1 MTSKRENRTENS
13 ENGTRRRPSRRG
25 ARKQASNRLEQIDW
39 QELENPYP
47 PIEILPQEDLDKIHD
62 ASMSILSDIGIRFLE
77 PRARELL
84 RKAGAS
90 VDEASEMVRFDPEFV
105 METIATAP
113 SRFTIHARNPA
124 YDLSIGDNRIV
135 FSSVMCPPFANDL
148 DRGRRAGSFAE
159 MCEYVKIIHCLNA
172 VHQAGGGGFEPLD
185 LPFDTRHLDVGFA
198 HATLTDKSWKAW
210 VNGKTRARDAIE
222 IAKIMMQCSSEE
234 LAERPVLTAPINT
247 NSPLQIDQAMSEG
260 IIEMAAVGQ
269 PLVIAPFTMAG
280 AMSPATEAGALTV
293 QNAEALA
300 GCVLAQL
307 VRPGAPVFYGSYLT
321 NVDMKSGSPIFG
333 TPVFAKTTWASGQLA
348 RRYGLPFRSS
358 LNTGSNSVDAQA
370 AYETE
375 MCLWSAVMGH
385 ANIIFASA
393 GWLEGGLS
401 ASFEKLIL
409 DAEILQLMIESMGRI
424 TVNDDTIGLDAIREV
439 GPGGHFFG
447 SAHTLSRYKT
457 AFYQPILTDTRNY
470 ETWSEQGRDNAETR
484 ANGIWKQMLSE
495 YEKPPIDPAIEE
507 ELAEFVARRKREIS
521 ASNGKAKQASG

>member
-1 MTSKRENRTENS
+1 MTEASTKTRSKRRGPRKRNRDTAI
-13 ENGTRRRPSRRG
+13 P
-25 ARKQASNRLEQIDW
+25 KLEQIEW
-39 QELENPYP
+39 QELVNPHP
-47 PIEILPQEDLDKIHD
+47 PIEILPAEDLDKIHD
-62 ASMSILSDIGIRFLE
+62 ASMKVLSEIGIRFLE
-77 PRARELL
+77 PRARRLL
-84 RKAGAS
+84 KEAGAS
-90 VDEASEMVRFDPEFV
+90 VDETTEMVCFDPEFV
-105 METIATAP
+105 METIAAAP
-113 SRFTIHARNPA
+113 SSFKLHARNPA
-124 YDLSIGDNRIV
+124 YDVTIGGNRIV

-148 DRGRRAGSFAE
+148 DRGRRAGSFDE
-159 MCEYVKIIHCLNA
+159 MCEYVKLIHCLNA

-210 VNGKTRARDAIE
+210 SNGKMRARDAIE
-222 IAKIMMQCSSEE
+222 MAKIMMQCNAEE
-234 LAERPVLTAPINT
+234 LASKPVLTAPINT

-260 IIEMAAVGQ
+260 IVEMARAGQ

-300 GCVLAQL
+300 GCVLAQ
-307 VRPGAPVFYGSYLT
+307 VARAGTPVVYGSYLT

-375 MCLWSAVMGH
+375 MCLWAAVMGH

-409 DAEILQLMIESMGRI
+409 DAEILQLMIKSMDGI

-447 SAHTLSRYKT
+447 SPHTLARYKT

-470 ETWSEQGRDNAETR
+470 ETWLEQGQDNAESR
-484 ANGIWKQMLSE
+484 ANGIWKQLLRE
-495 YEKPPIDPAIEE
+495 YEKPPIDIAVED
-507 ELAEFVARRKREIS
+507 ELREFVARRKREI
-521 ASNGKAKQASG
+521 AGDHGKQG

>member
-1 MTSKRENRTENS
+1 MADMATK
-13 ENGTRRRPSRRG
+13 TRSNRRG
-25 ARKQASNRLEQIDW
+25 PRKRNREAAKPKIEQIEW
-39 QELENPYP
+39 RELTNPHP
-47 PIEILPQEDLDKIHD
+47 PIEILPAEDLDKIHD
-62 ASMSILSDIGIRFLE
+62 ASMKVLSEIGIRFLE
-77 PRARELL
+77 PRARRLL
-84 RKAGAS
+84 KEAGVS
-90 VDEASEMVRFDPEFV
+90 VDESTEMVRFDPEFV
-105 METIATAP
+105 METIAAAP
-113 SRFTIHARNPA
+113 SSFKIHARNPA
-124 YDLSIGDNRIV
+124 YDVTIGGNHIV

-148 DRGRRAGSFAE
+148 DRGRRAGSFDE
-159 MCEYVKIIHCLNA
+159 MCEYVKLIHCLNA

-185 LPFDTRHLDVGFA
+185 LPFDSRHLDVGFA

-210 VNGKTRARDAIE
+210 ANGKTRARDAIE
-222 IAKIMMQCSSEE
+222 MAKIMMQCNAEE
-234 LAERPVLTAPINT
+234 LASKPVLTAPINT

-260 IIEMAAVGQ
+260 IVEMARAGQ

-300 GCVLAQL
+300 GCVLAQV
-307 VRPGAPVFYGSYLT
+307 VRPGTPVVYGSYLT

-348 RRYGLPFRSS
+348 RRYNLPFRSS

-375 MCLWSAVMGH
+375 MCLWAAVMGH

-409 DAEILQLMIESMGRI
+409 DAEILQLMIKSMDRI

-447 SAHTLSRYKT
+447 SSHTLARYKT

-470 ETWSEQGRDNAETR
+470 ETWVEQGRDNAEIR
-484 ANGIWKQMLSE
+484 ANGIWKQLLRE
-495 YEKPPIDPAIEE
+495 YEKPPIDSAVEE
-507 ELAEFVARRKREIS
+507 ELRDFVARRKREI
-521 ASNGKAKQASG
+521 AGEKHK

>member
-1 MTSKRENRTENS
+1 MMADTTTKSRSN
-13 ENGTRRRPSRRG
+13 RRG
-25 ARKQASNRLEQIDW
+25 SRKRNRDTANPKIEQIAW
-39 QELENPYP
+39 QELVNPHP
-47 PIEILPQEDLDKIHD
+47 PIEILPGEDLDKIHD
-62 ASMSILSDIGIRFLE
+62 ASMKVLGEIGIRFLE
-77 PRARELL
+77 PRARRLL
-84 RKAGAS
+84 KEAGAS
-90 VDEASEMVRFDPEFV
+90 VDESTEMVRFDTEFV
-105 METIATAP
+105 METIAAAP
-113 SRFTIHARNPA
+113 SSFKIHARNPA
-124 YDLSIGDNRIV
+124 YDVTIGGKHIV

-148 DRGRRAGSFAE
+148 DRGRRAGNFDE
-159 MCEYVKIIHCLNA
+159 MCEYVKLIHCLNA

-210 VNGKTRARDAIE
+210 SNGKTRARDAIE
-222 IAKIMMQCSSEE
+222 MAKIMMQCNAAE
-234 LAERPVLTAPINT
+234 LAQKPVLTAPINT

-260 IIEMAAVGQ
+260 IIEMARAGQ

-300 GCVLAQL
+300 GCVLAQV
-307 VRPGAPVFYGSYLT
+307 VRPGTPVVYGSYLT
-321 NVDMKSGSPIFG
+321 NVDMKTGSPIFG

-375 MCLWSAVMGH
+375 MCLWAAVMGH

-401 ASFEKLIL
+401 ASFEKLVL
-409 DAEILQLMIESMGRI
+409 DAEILQLMIKSMDPI
-424 TVNDDTIGLDAIREV
+424 TVNEDTIGLDSIREV

-447 SAHTLSRYKT
+447 TSHTLARYKT

-470 ETWSEQGRDNAETR
+470 ETWLEQGRDNAETR
-484 ANGIWKQMLSE
+484 ANGIWKQLLHE
-495 YEKPPIDPAIEE
+495 YEKPPIDVAIEE
-507 ELAEFVARRKREIS
+507 ELREFVARRKREI
-521 ASNGKAKQASG
+521 AGDNGK

>member
-1 MTSKRENRTENS
+1 MTEESVK
-13 ENGTRRRPSRRG
+13 TRSPRRG
-25 ARKQASNRLEQIDW
+25 SRNRQRGGASPKIEQIEW
-39 QELENPYP
+39 QELVNPHP
-47 PIEILPQEDLDKIHD
+47 PIEILPEEDLQKIHD
-62 ASMSILSDIGIRFLE
+62 ASMEILSDIGIRILE
-77 PRARELL
+77 PHARHLL
-84 RKAGAS
+84 AEAGAQ
-90 VDEASEMVRFDPEFV
+90 VDESTEMVRFDPEFV
-105 METIATAP
+105 MEKIATAP
-113 SRFTIHARNPA
+113 STFKLHARNPA
-124 YDLSIGDNRIV
+124 YDITLGGNNIV

-148 DRGRRAGSFAE
+148 DRGRRAGSFSE
-159 MCEYVKIIHCLNA
+159 MCEYVKLIHSINA

-198 HATLTDKSWKAW
+198 HATLTDKTWKAW
-210 VNGKTRARDAIE
+210 SNGKVRARDAIE
-222 IAKIMMQCSSEE
+222 MAKIMMQCNDEE
-234 LAERPVLTAPINT
+234 LAARPVLTAPINT

-260 IIEMAAVGQ
+260 IIEMARVGQ

-300 GCVLAQL
+300 GCVLAQV
-307 VRPGAPVFYGSYLT
+307 VRSGTPVIYGSYLT

-375 MCLWSAVMGH
+375 MCLWAAVTGH

-409 DAEILQLMIESMGRI
+409 DTEILQLMIKSMDRI
-424 TVNDDTIGLDAIREV
+424 VVNDDTIGLDAIREV

-447 SAHTLSRYKT
+447 SAHTLARYKT

-470 ETWSEQGRDNAETR
+470 ETWLEQGADNAETR
-484 ANGIWKQMLSE
+484 ANGIWKRLLKE
-495 YEKPPIDPAIEE
+495 YEKPPIDSAVEE
-507 ELAEFVARRKREIS
+507 ELKDFVARRKREIS
-521 ASNGKAKQASG
+521 GDNHKTA